1 MMRWTASGWGS
12 WGSGSSARTD
22 LRGGPLAR
30 AVPTATD
37 IRRGAGKVKGTGR
50 AVTGLVTATLNVT
63 SYPDTGLAA
72 GTTYYYRVRAW
83 NDAPS
88 RRIHDAVPALRMD
101 GSGAVERYG
110 HHHSDFENTTG
121 KTGRYAS
128 RDEDHDYLSG
138 PSGAVAR
145 RQALPL
151 RQRLAVPGRQ

>member
-1 MMRWTASGWGS
+1 
-12 WGSGSSARTD
+12 
-22 LRGGPLAR
+22 
-30 AVPTATD
+30 
-37 IRRGAGKVKGTGR
+37 
-50 AVTGLVTATLNVT
+50 VTATLNVT

-88 RRIHDAVPALRMD
+88 RRIHDAVLALRMD